1 MDPRLRLRDRRKQQF
16 RQLVHH
22 PYFGFV
28 LLGGLMLFV
37 QLIQSLGVAIPVSI
51 MRAFGLTMIYIV
63 IGLGFAILLGYAG
76 LASLGTA
83 GFVGIGTYALGYLTN
98 ARGFSVGMVVFYSV
112 LGAIALGVVVGFI
125 SLRIEGMYL
134 AIITLGLS
142 EILNEI
148 FKNAVTVT
156 NGTNGLLM
164 PQLVFFG
171 NYYTV
176 SNETVFAAIAVVLV
190 LMMFFTYNIIKS
202 PTGRAM
208 LAMKNSESAAQAM
221 GVSVLKY
228 RLLAFMIATVFALL
242 GGILYMAYIRYTIP
256 TTWSLAFSLNLLAA
270 VIVGG
275 SRSIWGI
282 VLGSFMI
289 FGLDLAVFQRIIVT
303 PDRNAAIAAF
313 IARFPEHQ
321 EALRTFFVN
330 LQQSLPVITY
340 ILNGLLIILVV
351 MFYPGGLYQLVLTI
365 KTKLVAAWKN
375 AVRKWKVRRYGQE
388 V

>member
-1 MDPRLRLRDRRKQQF
+1 
-16 RQLVHH
+16 
-22 PYFGFV
+22 
-28 LLGGLMLFV
+28 
-37 QLIQSLGVAIPVSI
+37 
-51 MRAFGLTMIYIV
+51 
-63 IGLGFAILLGYAG
+63 
-76 LASLGTA
+76 
-83 GFVGIGTYALGYLTN
+83 
-98 ARGFSVGMVVFYSV
+98 
-112 LGAIALGVVVGFI
+112 
-125 SLRIEGMYL
+125 
-134 AIITLGLS
+134 
-142 EILNEI
+142 
-148 FKNAVTVT
+148 
-156 NGTNGLLM
+156 
-164 PQLVFFG
+164 
-171 NYYTV
+171 
-176 SNETVFAAIAVVLV
+176 
-190 LMMFFTYNIIKS
+190 
-202 PTGRAM
+202 M

-242 GGILYMAYIRYTIP
+242 GGILYMAYIKYTIP

-303 PDRNAAIAAF
+303 PDRNAAIAQF

-321 EALRTFFVN
+321 DALRTFFIN

-351 MFYPGGLYQLVLTI
+351 MFYPGGLYQLILTI
-365 KTKLVAAWKN
+365 KNKLVAAFKSL
-375 AVRKWKVRRYGQE
+375 RRRWKVHRYGQE